1 MGPRLR
7 GPTLFWFCTHSG
19 LHAKQAQI
27 TEDRRMTCL
36 PPLTDLLRQL
46 IATPSVSS
54 DHPRHDMGNL
64 PVVSLMAN
72 WLEGLGFSCEVLPL
86 ASHPEKANLIAT
98 LGSGPG
104 GLVLA
109 GHTDTVPYDD
119 SGWDADPFTLS
130 ERDQQWYGLG
140 VCDMKGF
147 LALAVEAASLCR
159 GERLR
164 APLILL
170 ATADEES
177 GMEGARAL
185 VEAGKPKARHAVI
198 GEPTNLRPVRLHK
211 GILMDSLHVHG
222 HAGHSSRPDLGAN
235 AIRGM
240 HQVLD
245 ALLTHEAELAQHRCG
260 RGFAIDHPTMNL
272 GCIEG
277 GDSANR
283 IPAHCRLD
291 VDMRFGPDD
300 DIATLRTGLREA
312 AHKGLTEAGCRLEP
326 QTLFEGIPAF
336 ETAATTAIVEACEA
350 LTGHR
355 AEAVDFATEGPFLN
369 QLGMDT
375 VILGPGDIAVAH
387 QPNESLPLDRI
398 APTQELLRALIQRFC
413 LTT

>member
-1 MGPRLR
+1 MGPLLR
-7 GPTLFWFCTHSG
+7 AHFFGQAI
-19 LHAKQAQI
+19 HAHAIRGQMS
-27 TEDRRMTCL
+27 EDRPMTTL
-36 PPLTDLLRQL
+36 PPLTELLRHL

-54 DHPRHDMGNL
+54 DHPRHDTGNL
-64 PVVSLMAN
+64 PIVSLLAN
-72 WLEGLGFSCEVLPL
+72 WLEGLGFACEVMPL
-86 ASHPEKANLIAT
+86 ADQPEKANLIAT

-119 SGWDADPFTLS
+119 SGWHSDPFQLTEHDS
-130 ERDQQWYGLG
+130 HWFGLG

-147 LALAVEAASLCR
+147 LALAVEAAGACR
-159 GERLR
+159 GRQLS

-177 GMEGARAL
+177 GMDGARAL
-185 VEAGKPKARHAVI
+185 VEAGKPEARHAVI

-240 HQVLD
+240 HQVLG
-245 ALLTHEAELAQHRCG
+245 ALIEHDQSLAQQHCG
-260 RGFAIDHPTMNL
+260 RGFPIDHPTMNL
-272 GCIEG
+272 GCVEG

-300 DIATLRTGLREA
+300 DINVMREGLRAAARRGLREDGCHLE
-312 AHKGLTEAGCRLEP
+312 AH
-326 QTLFEGIPAF
+326 TLFEGIPAF
-336 ETAATTAIVEACEA
+336 ETAASAAIVRACEQ
-350 LTGHR
+350 LTGYR

-398 APTQELLRALIQRFC
+398 APTQELLGALIERFC
-413 LTT
+413 LNPQAR